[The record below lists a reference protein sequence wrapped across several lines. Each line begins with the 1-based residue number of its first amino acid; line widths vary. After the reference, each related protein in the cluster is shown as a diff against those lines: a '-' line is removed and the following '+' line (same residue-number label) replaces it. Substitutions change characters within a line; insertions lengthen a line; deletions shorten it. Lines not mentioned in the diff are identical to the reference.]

1 MSIPKWRG
9 AGPFGLATRV
19 HNAKEDLGWLWPG
32 PTSGMRTDYTC
43 HGRPVIFLHNPKTG
57 GNSLGKL
64 LGVKRLSHT
73 FASKRLNEKQWL
85 SCFSVVA
92 VRDPFERFL
101 SGYYSH
107 IMRPDKNGLV
117 KIYGWNIKKI
127 TPRDYLDVLAR
138 NPKFGGRQTL
148 WTDFPSGKKPRADLV
163 LKLEEVATWHAQL
176 IAAGVDVSG
185 RTLDHANKSARAN
198 SDHLSRL
205 DMTATEFAELERD
218 VRAYFAV
225 DYIAF
230 GYA

>member
-1 MSIPKWRG
+1 M
-9 AGPFGLATRV
+9 
-19 HNAKEDLGWLWPG
+19 E
-32 PTSGMRTDYTC
+32 Y
-43 HGRPVIFLHNPKTG
+43 
-57 GNSLGKL
+57 
-64 LGVKRLSHT
+64 
-73 FASKRLNEKQWL
+73 Q
-85 SCFSVVA
+85 
-92 VRDPFERFL
+92 
-101 SGYYSH
+101 
-107 IMRPDKNGLV
+107 
-117 KIYGWNIKKI
+117 KI

-138 NPKFGGRQTL
+138 NPKFGGRQNL

-205 DMTATEFAELERD
+205 NMTATEFSELERD